1 MDFSDKELLDTNQY
15 SNQYLN
21 SILGFRETL
30 YNFTRK
36 FEVYGFDYVLK
47 NKKENELFLNL
58 DKDNEELV
66 GYTNITYAYYQFF
79 NRLDLSDKV
88 IKKEKKDKL
97 SPLIKYLSDKI
108 YAKKNSYEY
117 NIIFILI
124 NSLNEEQ
131 FQDCIDYFIKASIL
145 PISFVVIGIGND
157 ENKFINM
164 KNLCDIKKILRGNLV
179 RDNTFFVSMKECEY
193 KSDVIKNKC
202 LKKIPGQICEFYER
216 NNISLNEIKNL
227 SQDNK
232 NSIKIFDTYNSL
244 IIPPDSK
251 EKNYYPAPSSGINNI
266 QQQNVIHDEE
276 PKNEITPEDDKNNIN
291 IDINIDTNNHKKNKN
306 NSPNKLRKS
315 GSSKKKHLSSSKKF
329 EGNKG
334 RIGEKIKNNN
344 S

>member
-1 MDFSDKELLDTNQY
+1 M
-15 SNQYLN
+15 
-21 SILGFRETL
+21 
-30 YNFTRK
+30 
-36 FEVYGFDYVLK
+36 
-47 NKKENELFLNL
+47 
-58 DKDNEELV
+58 
-66 GYTNITYAYYQFF
+66 
-79 NRLDLSDKV
+79 
-88 IKKEKKDKL
+88 EKK
-97 SPLIKYLSDKI
+97 IRM
-108 YAKKNSYEY
+108 

-131 FQDCIDYFIKASIL
+131 FQDCIDYFNKASIL

-244 IIPPDSK
+244 IIPPESK
-251 EKNYYPAPSSGINNI
+251 EKNYYPAPSSGIDNI

-315 GSSKKKHLSSSKKF
+315 GSSKKKHLSASKKF

-334 RIGEKIKNNN
+334 RISEKIKNNN